1 MNDTAETVNASALPN
16 GHPAVRYGR
25 IGVLL
30 LNLGTPDATD
40 YWSMRRYLKEFLS
53 DRRVIEVPRW
63 KWWPI
68 LNGIILTV
76 RPGRKGKD
84 YAKIWNTERNEGPLK
99 TITRSQADTLARLLG
114 DERVIVDWA
123 MRYANPSTAERLA
136 NLQAQGCERILLV
149 PLYPQYAAATTATAC
164 DEAFRALMRM
174 RWQPAVRVAPPYYE
188 QPAYIEAVA
197 ASVRGHLATLPVEP
211 ETIIASFHGMP
222 QAYLEAGDPYHCQC
236 QKTSRLVRETLAWP
250 SERWL
255 TTFQSRFGNDPWLQ
269 PYTIDTVAR
278 LAKSGTKRLAM
289 VAPGFSADCLETLE
303 ELDMENRAAFLANG
317 GEQFA
322 YVPCLNASDA
332 GVRVIAD
339 VVRRELM
346 GWL

>member
-1 MNDTAETVNASALPN
+1 
-16 GHPAVRYGR
+16 
-25 IGVLL
+25 VLL

-40 YWSMRRYLKEFLS
+40 YRSMRRYLKEFLS

-63 KWWPI
+63 KWWPL

-99 TITRSQADTLARLLG
+99 TITRSQADNLARLLG
-114 DERVIVDWA
+114 DERVVVDWG

-136 NLQAQGCERILLV
+136 HLQAQGCERILLV

-188 QPAYIEAVA
+188 QPAYIDAIA
-197 ASVRGHLATLPVEP
+197 ASVRRHLATLPFES
-211 ETIIASFHGMP
+211 ETIITSFHGMP
-222 QAYLEAGDPYHCQC
+222 QAYLDAGDPYHCQC

-250 SERWL
+250 NERWL

-269 PYTIDTVAR
+269 PYTIDTVAQ

-322 YVPCLNASDA
+322 YVPCLNDSDA
-332 GVRVIAD
+332 GVGVIAD

-346 GWL
+346 GWI

>member
-1 MNDTAETVNASALPN
+1 MSETGDSANTGALPD

-84 YAKIWNTERNEGPLK
+84 YRKIWNTERNEGPLK
-99 TITRSQADTLARLLG
+99 TITRSQADNLARLLG

-123 MRYANPSTAERLA
+123 MRYANPSMAERLA
-136 NLQAQGCERILLV
+136 HLQAQGCERILLV

-174 RWQPAVRVAPPYYE
+174 RWQPAVRTAPPYYE
-188 QPAYIEAVA
+188 QPAYIEAIA
-197 ASVRGHLATLPVEP
+197 ASVRGYLATLDFEP

-222 QAYLEAGDPYHCQC
+222 QAYLDAGDPYHCQC
-236 QKTSRLVRETLAWP
+236 QKTSRLVREMLAWP

-278 LAKSGTKRLAM
+278 LAKSGTKRLVM

-322 YVPCLNASDA
+322 YVPCLNDSDA

-346 GWL
+346 GWI